1 MPYSA
6 FARWHST
13 GYKLGRLELV
23 KDAAVKIQKGWRNY
37 NAYLSL
43 TQAWRGVVHLNSQAA
58 LDAIASVEVQK
69 VREKLAANIM
79 MQKMKESL
87 LRLRK
92 VVRIQKH
99 VRGTF
104 PRIDFLALKKQAEIE
119 KNASFVAESVYMMT
133 GQVEFL
139 AKYYRAIVKIQSL
152 ARGYVV
158 LCVYIYIYIR
168 ILSHVTRSLT
178 QQQIREAENIQK
190 KTSNPSRSTLIR
202 TYGRTT
208 QRVPSKEKGSD

>member
-1 MPYSA
+1 
-6 FARWHST
+6 
-13 GYKLGRLELV
+13 
-23 KDAAVKIQKGWRNY
+23 
-37 NAYLSL
+37 
-43 TQAWRGVVHLNSQAA
+43 
-58 LDAIASVEVQK
+58 
-69 VREKLAANIM
+69 
-79 MQKMKESL
+79 
-87 LRLRK
+87 
-92 VVRIQKH
+92 
-99 VRGTF
+99 
-104 PRIDFLALKKQAEIE
+104 
-119 KNASFVAESVYMMT
+119 MMT

-158 LCVYIYIYIR
+158 LCLHIYIW

-208 QRVPSKEKGSD
+208 QRVPSKEKGSDCCGKMVSIPCNATILS